1 MDLTNKTMTILYMS
15 VVTFPPETTVKVEIT
30 QEILPGI
37 FKSLATYDLKFEQV
51 YQNTSDPALLVAIN
65 EKLATIPD

>member
-1 MDLTNKTMTILYMS
+1 MDLTNKIITILSMS
-15 VVTFPPETTVKVEIT
+15 IVTFPPETTVKVEIT

-37 FKSLATYDLKFEQV
+37 FKALATYDLKFEQV

-65 EKLATIPD
+65 EKLALIPD